1 MIKYQ
6 HILVVIDPTADT
18 HPALHRAVSVAA
30 LQQQATITLFMPI
43 YDFSYEMTSML
54 SSNERQEMRE
64 GVLQGRR
71 EWLKELVAP
80 YHDGNIKFHLEVVW
94 HSRPF
99 EAIIQ
104 QVMDAGHDLVVKSSH
119 KHSAIQTFI
128 FTPTDWHLLRKCPC
142 PVLLVKERQWPMG
155 GNVLAAI
162 NCAVEDEEQVNLN
175 NKIISESGEVA
186 RLLNAQLH
194 VVNAYP
200 FTPVNMALEL
210 PDFDPNAYNAA
221 VKQLHEKALA
231 EYGARFS
238 LAPERLHLEEGLAE
252 EVIPHCAELINA
264 SLVILGT
271 AGRTG
276 LSAALLGNT
285 AEQVVD
291 KLSCDILVM
300 RASGEP
306 SLVG

>member
-6 HILVVIDPTADT
+6 HILVVMDPTADT
-18 HPALHRAVSVAA
+18 HPALHRAVAVAG
-30 LQQQATITLFMPI
+30 LQQKAAITLFMPI

-54 SSNERQEMRE
+54 SSTEREEMRE
-64 GVLQGRR
+64 GVLQGRK
-71 EWLKELVAP
+71 EWLQGILDP
-80 YHDGNIKFHLEVVW
+80 YLGGSIHFDIKVVW

-104 QVMDAGHDLVVKSSH
+104 QVNDAKHDLVIKSSH

-142 PVLLVKERQWPMG
+142 PVLLVKEQQWPMG
-155 GNVLAAI
+155 GNVLAAV
-162 NCAVEDEEQVNLN
+162 NCAADDKEQIALN
-175 NKIISESGEVA
+175 NKIIGESAEVA
-186 RLLNAQLH
+186 RLLDATLH
-194 VVNAYP
+194 LVNAYP
-200 FTPVNMALEL
+200 NTPVNMALEL

-221 VKQLHEKALA
+221 VKRHHEKALFEYA
-231 EYGARFS
+231 ERYS
-238 LAPERLHLEEGLAE
+238 LDHSVLHLEEGLPE
-252 EVIPHCAELINA
+252 EVIPHCANVINA

-271 AGRTG
+271 VGRTG

-291 KLSCDILVM
+291 KLGCDILVM
-300 RASGEP
+300 RADD
-306 SLVG
+306 

>member
-6 HILVVIDPTADT
+6 HILVVIDPVADT

-30 LQQQATITLFMPI
+30 LQEQATITLFMPI

-54 SSNERQEMRE
+54 SSAERDEMRE
-64 GVLQGRR
+64 GVLQGRK
-71 EWLKELVAP
+71 EWLKEVLVP
-80 YHDGNIKFHLEVVW
+80 YQHASFTFKIKVVW

-104 QVMDAGHDLVVKSSH
+104 EVQDNQHDLVIKSSH

-142 PVLLVKERQWPMG
+142 PVLLVKERDWPMG
-155 GNVLAAI
+155 GNVLAAV
-162 NCAVEDEEQVNLN
+162 NCATDDQAQVALN
-175 NKIISESGEVA
+175 NKVIGESAEVA
-186 RLLNAQLH
+186 RLLTAELH
-194 VVNAYP
+194 LVNAYP
-200 FTPVNMALEL
+200 ITPVNMALEL

-221 VKQLHEKALA
+221 VKRHHEKAMFEYA
-231 EYGARFS
+231 ERFN
-238 LAPERLHLEEGLAE
+238 LDHGVLHLEEGLAE
-252 EVIPHCAELINA
+252 EVIPHCADTINA

-271 AGRTG
+271 VGRTG

-291 KLSCDILVM
+291 KLSCDILVL
-300 RASGEP
+300 RP
-306 SLVG
+306 DK